1 MCELDKRVAST
12 ARWISWKIRMFWCW
26 IHWIDMMI
34 LWKHVLNLLWCMCNM
49 LINKE
54 YHMLTNILRNVI
66 HMTFGP
72 RLSFCSMYT
81 NMRDSYKCG
90 MKHGVKMILWTLLRL
105 IRKNFKST
113 VYTSFWHSFLMA
125 TFWMYS
131 NNGCH
136 VMCISFGWFMNSS
149 EGNGCEIELS

>member
-34 LWKHVLNLLWCMCNM
+34 ILKHVLNLLWCMCNR
-49 LINKE
+49 
-54 YHMLTNILRNVI
+54 LTNVLRNVI
-66 HMTFGP
+66 HMTFGS
-72 RLSFCSMYT
+72 RLSFYSLYT
-81 NMRDSYKCG
+81 NMRNSYKCG
-90 MKHGVKMILWTLLRL
+90 MKIEAKMISWTWLRL

-125 TFWMYS
+125 TFWMYW
-131 NNGCH
+131 NNEYH
-136 VMCISFGWFMNSS
+136 VMSIRFGWFMNSS
-149 EGNGCEIELS
+149 EGNGCEIERF